1 MRDCKTLP
9 KLIAVVGP
17 TTSGKT
23 ALGIEL
29 ANRYG
34 GEILSVDSRQVYRG
48 MDIGTAKPDVRERIG
63 IAHYGI
69 DLSDPDELFSVADF
83 SDHADRVITEMT
95 SRGVV
100 PFWWVG
106 QASGFEPY

>member
-48 MDIGTAKPDVRERIG
+48 IHWDREAGRPREDWDR
-63 IAHYGI
+63 ALW
-69 DLSDPDELFSVADF
+69 DRSSDPDELFSWRTFQTMPTA
-83 SDHADRVITEMT
+83 
-95 SRGVV
+95 
-100 PFWWVG
+100 
-106 QASGFEPY
+106 